1 MILKRTTTIKI
12 MVCLFVI
19 FLIITNPSLRDFKE
33 YKGVEPEA
41 KYNLGARKDYNFIL
55 FSIYEQA
62 DDEGIYRSNYYYIGI
77 IANFFVINK

>member
-1 MILKRTTTIKI
+1 MILKRTTIKLI
-12 MVCLFVI
+12 VCSFAI

-77 IANFFVINK
+77 IDNFFEINK

>member
-1 MILKRTTTIKI
+1 MILKRRTITLI
-12 MVCLFVI
+12 VFLFVI

-62 DDEGIYRSNYYYIGI
+62 DVEGNYRSNYYYIGI
-77 IANFFVINK
+77 IANFFEINK

>member
-1 MILKRTTTIKI
+1 MILKRRTIKLT
-12 MVCLFVI
+12 VCLFVI

-41 KYNLGARKDYNFIL
+41 KYNLAARKDYNFIL

-62 DDEGIYRSNYYYIGI
+62 DDEGDYLSNYYYIGI
-77 IANFFVINK
+77 VSNFFEINK